1 MELDGFIKRHDLR
14 RFIDNG
20 YVIPE
25 RTFDIL
31 MIKIKRRQIPFLMI
45 DLVLVS
51 IGKIK
56 GLDRFTKSNALGIVD
71 FLHHFLLTGIRIL
84 SGKNEFPQFPGVFAH
99 KAIDGAHK
107 ASRMT

>member
-45 DLVLVS
+45 DLVS

-71 FLHHFLLTGIRIL
+71 FLIISFLR
-84 SGKNEFPQFPGVFAH
+84 A
-99 KAIDGAHK
+99 
-107 ASRMT
+107 